1 MNRPDDPA
9 ALRALYEALVDRHAP
24 NLWRLASRLTSD
36 ADEADDLVQETFYE
50 AWRSIGSLREK
61 PAARAWLIRILIHRA
76 AHRLRTAS
84 RRVSPQATEEGQLL
98 ARPEAAPLTRLASK
112 ESLDDALARLAPPRR
127 TAFLLVFQEGFS
139 CREVSEMLD
148 VPRGTVLSR
157 LHRARE
163 DLRGRLG
170 PDAQAEAVV

>member
-1 MNRPDDPA
+1 MNRPDDPTA
-9 ALRALYEALVDRHAP
+9 QRSLYESLVARYAP
-24 NLWRLASRLTSD
+24 NLWRLASRLTGD

-50 AWRSIGSLREK
+50 AWRSIGSLRAQ

-84 RRVSPQATEEGQLL
+84 RRLAPKPTEEGQLR
-98 ARPEAAPLTRLASK
+98 ARAEAAPLERLASR
-112 ESLDDALARLAPPRR
+112 ESLEEALGRLAPARR

-139 CREVSEMLD
+139 CREVGEMLD